1 MFDTGVKDAV
11 RTVPYAVPMESMGD
25 RIRLRREGQSM
36 TQAQLAMAVG
46 VTKAAVS
53 AWELGS
59 TQNIKLKTWL
69 KLLAVLHTTA
79 EYLLEGV
86 TPSSTGRYKAL
97 KPPSNGN

>member
-1 MFDTGVKDAV
+1 MFDLQIKDAV
-11 RTVPYAVPMESMGD
+11 PTVPYAIPMESMGD
-25 RIRLRREGQSM
+25 RIRKRREGQNL
-36 TQAQLAMAVG
+36 TQQQLAKLCG

-79 EYLLEGV
+79 EYLVDGA
-86 TPSSTGRYKAL
+86 TPSSTGRYRVL
-97 KPPSNGN
+97 KLPES